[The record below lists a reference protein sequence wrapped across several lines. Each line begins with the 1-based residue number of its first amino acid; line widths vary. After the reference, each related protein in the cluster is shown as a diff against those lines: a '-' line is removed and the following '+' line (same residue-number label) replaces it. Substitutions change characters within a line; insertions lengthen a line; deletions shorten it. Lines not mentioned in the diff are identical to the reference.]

1 MVSQSSNRTWVG
13 KSSRRRTFR
22 LLLRRG
28 ICTFKSEFAAF
39 SGVLYYCLL
48 LEVLATC
55 PASHN
60 TAIFS
65 VYIKM
70 FLEIRDLFEAFFAPE
85 NGATVG
91 FLASVCAHMIKQPLD
106 SFEELATTRLI
117 ARVVSHCLW
126 YLVAIARH
134 RVIDL
139 SLKSELA
146 KKWRFRHGMSQA
158 YLL

>member
-1 MVSQSSNRTWVG
+1 MAKSSNRTWVG
-13 KSSRRRTFR
+13 KSGRRRTFR

-39 SGVLYYCLL
+39 AGVLYYCLL
-48 LEVLATC
+48 LEVLATS
-55 PASHN
+55 PASHY
-60 TAIFS
+60 TTIFS
-65 VYIKM
+65 VYVKM

-85 NGATVG
+85 NWASVG
-91 FLASVCAHMIKQPLD
+91 FLSGVCAHMIKQALD
-106 SFEELATTRLI
+106 SFEELATPRLI

-134 RVIDL
+134 RVVDL

>member
-1 MVSQSSNRTWVG
+1 MAKSSNRTWVG
-13 KSSRRRTFR
+13 KSGRRRTFR

-39 SGVLYYCLL
+39 AGVLYYCLL
-48 LEVLATC
+48 LEVLATR
-55 PASHN
+55 PASHY
-60 TAIFS
+60 TTIFS

-85 NGATVG
+85 NWASVG
-91 FLASVCAHMIKQPLD
+91 FLSGVCAHMIKQALD
-106 SFEELATTRLI
+106 SFEELATPRLI
-117 ARVVSHCLW
+117 ARVVSHCLR

-134 RVIDL
+134 QVVDL

-146 KKWRFRHGMSQA
+146 KKWRFRHGMSLA